1 MEKDFEEL
9 YRQYYRLV
17 VKTAYVI
24 LRNISASQDVA
35 SEVFLK
41 LLENLRI
48 KRDIRNVKAWLC
60 IVAKYT
66 AYDYLKSRKNEV
78 SLDGLEYSL
87 HEKDFTSYLHTK
99 VSVHSLID
107 DLYLKNKHWC
117 ETLLLHCLL
126 GMSIKEI
133 AILYNC
139 SEASVNNSIYKARKY
154 LQRKYDSSDFADV
167 VTLSLVFP
175 GFVVIVTYYVS
186 HSFYF

>member
-9 YRQYYRLV
+9 YRQYYQLV
-17 VKTAYVI
+17 VKIAYTV
-24 LRNISASQDVA
+24 LHNVTASQDVA

-41 LLENLRI
+41 LLESLKI
-48 KRDIRNVKAWLC
+48 KRDIQNVKAWLC

-66 AYDYLKSRKNEV
+66 AYDYLKSKKNEV
-78 SLDGLEYSL
+78 SLDSLEYSL

-99 VSVHSLID
+99 ISVYSLID
-107 DLYLKNKHWC
+107 DLYAKNKRWC

-133 AILYNC
+133 AILYKC

-154 LQRKYDSSDFADV
+154 LQRKYGSSDFADV
-167 VTLSLVFP
+167 VALSLVFP
-175 GFVVIVTYYVS
+175 GFVAIVTYYVS